1 MSTDEERIYSIAL
14 TQIPGVGHIGAKRL
28 VDGMGSAT
36 DVFRYH
42 TELPDRL
49 PGVNR
54 AVVAA
59 LDSPQALKR
68 AEQEYEFA
76 RNNRISCFTLADE
89 DYPSRLRECDDAPV
103 VLFFKGKANLNALHI
118 INMVGTRNATDYGKH
133 ICVSFL
139 QELQMQ
145 CPDVLVVSGL
155 AYGIDINAHR
165 SALSVELPTVG
176 VLAHGLDR
184 IYPSLHRKTAIDML
198 RQGGLLTEFLSGT
211 NPDKHN
217 FISRNRI
224 VAGISDATI
233 VVESAAKG
241 GSLITADIAGSYHRD
256 CFAFPGRV
264 TDEYS
269 KGCNQLIQ
277 DNKAVLLESASDFV
291 KAMGWDSD
299 LKSVKPETV
308 QRNLFPDL
316 SAEELRI
323 VDILGKLGDL
333 QINALMVQADIP
345 INKISAILFELEM
358 KGVIRVL
365 AGGVYQLL
373 R

>member
-1 MSTDEERIYSIAL
+1 MSTDEERICSIAL

-28 VDGMGSAT
+28 VDGMGSAA
-36 DVFRYH
+36 DVFRYR

-49 PGVNR
+49 PGVNQ

-68 AEQEYEFA
+68 AEQEYEFV
-76 RNNRISCFTLADE
+76 RDNRISCLTMADE
-89 DYPSRLRECDDAPV
+89 GYPSRLRECDDAPV
-103 VLFFKGKANLNALHI
+103 VLFFKGKADLNAFHI
-118 INMVGTRNATDYGKH
+118 INMVGTRNATDYGKQ

-139 QELQMQ
+139 QDLQAL

-165 SALSVELPTVG
+165 AALAVELPTVG

-233 VVESAAKG
+233 VERQ
-241 GSLITADIAGSYHRD
+241 T
-256 CFAFPGRV
+256 PP
-264 TDEYS
+264 
-269 KGCNQLIQ
+269 Q
-277 DNKAVLLESASDFV
+277 
-291 KAMGWDSD
+291 
-299 LKSVKPETV
+299 
-308 QRNLFPDL
+308 
-316 SAEELRI
+316 
-323 VDILGKLGDL
+323 
-333 QINALMVQADIP
+333 
-345 INKISAILFELEM
+345 
-358 KGVIRVL
+358 
-365 AGGVYQLL
+365 
-373 R
+373 

>member
-1 MSTDEERIYSIAL
+1 M
-14 TQIPGVGHIGAKRL
+14 
-28 VDGMGSAT
+28 
-36 DVFRYH
+36 
-42 TELPDRL
+42 
-49 PGVNR
+49 
-54 AVVAA
+54 
-59 LDSPQALKR
+59 
-68 AEQEYEFA
+68 
-76 RNNRISCFTLADE
+76 
-89 DYPSRLRECDDAPV
+89 
-103 VLFFKGKANLNALHI
+103 
-118 INMVGTRNATDYGKH
+118 
-133 ICVSFL
+133 
-139 QELQMQ
+139 
-145 CPDVLVVSGL
+145 
-155 AYGIDINAHR
+155 
-165 SALSVELPTVG
+165 
-176 VLAHGLDR
+176 
-184 IYPSLHRKTAIDML
+184 
-198 RQGGLLTEFLSGT
+198 
-211 NPDKHN
+211 
-217 FISRNRI
+217 
-224 VAGISDATI
+224 
-233 VVESAAKG
+233 VESAAKG

-277 DNKAVLLESASDFV
+277 ENKAVLLESASDFV

>member
-36 DVFRYH
+36 DVFRYR

-198 RQGGLLTEFLSGT
+198 RQGG
-211 NPDKHN
+211 
-217 FISRNRI
+217 
-224 VAGISDATI
+224 
-233 VVESAAKG
+233 
-241 GSLITADIAGSYHRD
+241 SLITADIAGSYHRD

>member
-1 MSTDEERIYSIAL
+1 MSIFSESWAIPTYEVVFIRIRS
-14 TQIPGVGHIGAKRL
+14 
-28 VDGMGSAT
+28 
-36 DVFRYH
+36 
-42 TELPDRL
+42 
-49 PGVNR
+49 
-54 AVVAA
+54 
-59 LDSPQALKR
+59 
-68 AEQEYEFA
+68 
-76 RNNRISCFTLADE
+76 
-89 DYPSRLRECDDAPV
+89 
-103 VLFFKGKANLNALHI
+103 GK
-118 INMVGTRNATDYGKH
+118 KF
-133 ICVSFL
+133 C
-139 QELQMQ
+139 QQ
-145 CPDVLVVSGL
+145 
-155 AYGIDINAHR
+155 
-165 SALSVELPTVG
+165 SALP
-176 VLAHGLDR
+176 
-184 IYPSLHRKTAIDML
+184 
-198 RQGGLLTEFLSGT
+198 
-211 NPDKHN
+211 KHVD
-217 FISRNRI
+217 SC
-224 VAGISDATI
+224 
-233 VVESAAKG
+233 
-241 GSLITADIAGSYHRD
+241 LTADIAGSYHRD

-291 KAMGWDSD
+291 KTMGWDSD